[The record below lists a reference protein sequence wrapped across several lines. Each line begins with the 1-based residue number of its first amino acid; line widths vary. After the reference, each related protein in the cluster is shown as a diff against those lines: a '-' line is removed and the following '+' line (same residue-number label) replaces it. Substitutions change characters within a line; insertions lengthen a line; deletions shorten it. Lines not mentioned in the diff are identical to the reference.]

1 MARLLRQRQ
10 GKDVIENEIKL
21 EVSSGEDFRRILEFF
36 SACATEESRDVLVN
50 YYLDTENLALAKQLI
65 MIRVRSAKKNF
76 LTFKNGTQ
84 IEDGYFRSTEIEVEL
99 DALQLDEALANPCVL
114 FEWNVEPIQ
123 ELERQIGRVEL
134 ELIGKLENER
144 TRLRVDDHLVEL
156 DRMRFPDLSE
166 EYEIELESERPEE
179 AREWCLT
186 RLSKLGVEVSP
197 STRTKFHRLLGKMGK
212 AD

>member
-1 MARLLRQRQ
+1 M
-10 GKDVIENEIKL
+10 IENEIKL
-21 EVSSGEDFRRILEFF
+21 EVSSGEDFGRILEFF

-50 YYLDTENLALAKQLI
+50 YYLDTEDLALAKQLI

-84 IEDGYFRSTEIEVEL
+84 VEDGYFRSTEIEVEL
-99 DALQLDEALANPCVL
+99 NAQQLDEALASPGVL
-114 FEWNVEPIQ
+114 FDWNVEPIQ
-123 ELERQIGRVEL
+123 ELEQQIGRVEL
-134 ELIGKLENER
+134 KLIGKLENER
-144 TRLRVDDHLVEL
+144 TRLQVDDHLVEL

-197 STRTKFHRLLGKMGK
+197 STRTKFHRLLRKMGK